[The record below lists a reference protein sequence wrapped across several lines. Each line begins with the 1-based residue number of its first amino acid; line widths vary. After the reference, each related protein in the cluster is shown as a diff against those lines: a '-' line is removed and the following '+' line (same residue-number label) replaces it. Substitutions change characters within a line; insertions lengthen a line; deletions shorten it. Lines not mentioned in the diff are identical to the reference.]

1 MIKIALV
8 DDHKLFRK
16 SLSLLMNSFNGISV
30 VFDSADGY
38 NFLQYIEETDIDV
51 LLLDIE
57 MPILNG
63 FEVCSKAKLIDPK
76 LKIIILSQLTSKE
89 AVHKVMEIGANGYF
103 TKNSSPE
110 MLEEAINNVMDKD
123 YYFDI
128 SLSSVIREALLWNK
142 KRTSTIETDK
152 VSLTS
157 REIEIVQL
165 ATREKC
171 SKEIAVS
178 LNISTRTVEKHR
190 KHIMEKTQSKN
201 FIGVILY
208 ALKHN
213 LIKLDEFKA

>member
-38 NFLQYIEETDIDV
+38 NFLQYLEETDIDV

-63 FEVCSKAKLIDPK
+63 FEVCLKAKLIDPE

-110 MLEEAINNVMDKD
+110 ILEEAINNVMDKD

-171 SKEIAVS
+171 SKEIADS

-201 FIGVILY
+201 FIGVVLY
-208 ALKHN
+208 ALRNN

>member
-16 SLSLLMNSFNGISV
+16 SLSLLINSFNGISV

-51 LLLDIE
+51 LFLDIE

-128 SLSSVIREALLWNK
+128 SLSNVIREALLWNK

-171 SKEIAVS
+171 SKEIADS

>member
-1 MIKIALV
+1 MVII
-8 DDHKLFRK
+8 
-16 SLSLLMNSFNGISV
+16 
-30 VFDSADGY
+30 
-38 NFLQYIEETDIDV
+38 FLQYLEETDIDV

-63 FEVCSKAKLIDPK
+63 FEVCLKAKLIDPK

-110 MLEEAINNVMDKD
+110 MLEEAINDVMDKD

-128 SLSSVIREALLWNK
+128 SLSSVIREAQLWNK
-142 KRTSTIETDK
+142 KRTTTIETDK
-152 VSLTS
+152 VILTS

-165 ATREKC
+165 ATTEKC
-171 SKEIAVS
+171 SKEIADS

-190 KHIMEKTQSKN
+190 KHIMEKN
-201 FIGVILY
+201 PI
-208 ALKHN
+208 
-213 LIKLDEFKA
+213 

>member
-16 SLSLLMNSFNGISV
+16 SLSLLINSFNGINV

-51 LLLDIE
+51 LFLDIE

-171 SKEIAVS
+171 SKEIADS